1 MFILGAGVCFIA
13 EALSTILTIYS
24 YIVIGAVLIS
34 WVKPDPYNP
43 IVRFLYQLT
52 EPVFYQV
59 RKKLPSFFFRSQI
72 DFSPLI
78 VLLLILFINRVLLS
92 SLYHY
97 GQKLQILS

>member
-1 MFILGAGVCFIA
+1 MYLLGATISFIA
-13 EALSTILTIYS
+13 EALSTILNIYL

-34 WVKPDPYNP
+34 WVRPDPYNP
-43 IVRFLYQLT
+43 IVRFLHQLT
-52 EPVFYQV
+52 EPVLYQV
-59 RKKLPSFFFRSQI
+59 RKRLPASFFRTSI

-97 GQKLQILS
+97 GQRIKFL